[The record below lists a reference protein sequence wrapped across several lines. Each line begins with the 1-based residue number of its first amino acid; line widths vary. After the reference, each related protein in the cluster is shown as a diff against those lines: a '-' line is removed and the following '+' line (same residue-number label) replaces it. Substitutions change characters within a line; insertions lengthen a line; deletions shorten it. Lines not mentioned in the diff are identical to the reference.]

1 MSEASIKGIAAAL
14 SLSIGTVDR
23 ALHGRQGINE
33 QTRSRVLDKAREL
46 GYRPNYAARS
56 LKLNRSLRVGVFLPA
71 EFGLF
76 FDAIRDGIRS
86 AAVASSLVGLEPVF
100 YRYPRLGEGDIE
112 MLEAHRE
119 ERFDACI
126 VAPGNPEPMEPML
139 RSLIEDGTPVF
150 CVATDAPRSGRMAA
164 VTVEAYSS
172 GAMAAELIA
181 RMLPTAT
188 HETSVAVM
196 TGELSTLD
204 HAEKL
209 RGFRDG
215 IHRWA
220 SGVSLLPVAECFEQ
234 PQRAYDLAC
243 SMLEG
248 ARRPDAIYVNKAHS
262 APVLRACEEHGL
274 AGRVLLIATDFF
286 PEMVPHLE
294 SGAVAATLHQRP
306 LTQGKV
312 VVEQLIRYLTEG
324 KVERVETRLA
334 PHLVMR
340 SNLHL
345 FLDAETRGMED
356 ESLAQTRTPDYQK

>member
-1 MSEASIKGIAAAL
+1 MNMNDASIKGIAAAL
-14 SLSIGTVDR
+14 KLSIGTVDR

-33 QTRSRVLDKAREL
+33 QTRSRILEKAREL
-46 GYRPNYAARS
+46 RYRPNYAARS
-56 LKLNRSLRVGVFLPA
+56 LKLNRSLRVGVFLPK

-76 FDAIRDGIRS
+76 FDAIRDGIQS
-86 AAVASSLVGLEPVF
+86 AAAASSLVGIEPVF

-112 MLEAHRE
+112 LLEAHRE

-139 RSLIEDGTPVF
+139 RSLIEEGTPVF
-150 CVATDAPRSGRMAA
+150 CVATDAPESGRMAA
-164 VTVEAYSS
+164 VTVDAYSS
-172 GAMAAELIA
+172 GAMAAELMA
-181 RMLPTAT
+181 RILPGAAAT
-188 HETSVAVM
+188 NEATVAVM

-204 HAEKL
+204 HAEKI

-215 IHRWA
+215 IRRWA
-220 SGVSLLPVAECFEQ
+220 AGVSLLPVAECFEQ
-234 PQRAYDLAC
+234 PERAYDLAC
-243 SMLEG
+243 RLLEG
-248 ARRPDAIYVNKAHS
+248 ARRPDAIYVNTAHS

-274 AGRVLLIATDFF
+274 AGRVLLITTDLF
-286 PEMVPHLE
+286 PEMVPYLE
-294 SGAVAATLHQRP
+294 SGAVVATLHQRP

-340 SNLHL
+340 SNLKL
-345 FLDAETRGMED
+345 FIGAEWPNAED
-356 ESLAQTRTPDYQK
+356 DGPNGD